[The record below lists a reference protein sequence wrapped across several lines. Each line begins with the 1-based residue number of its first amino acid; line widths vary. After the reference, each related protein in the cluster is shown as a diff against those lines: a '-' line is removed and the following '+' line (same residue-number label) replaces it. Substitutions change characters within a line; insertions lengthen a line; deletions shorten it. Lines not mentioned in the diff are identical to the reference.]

1 MNKYIEILSKSARIS
16 LVYRMNIISRTIGDI
31 TFIILWISVW
41 NGLFHSNTE
50 MNGYSF
56 NDILIYTLSTQFL
69 ISVTN
74 SAAPMWR
81 IDSSIRSGAIGGE
94 LIKPYSYFGK
104 CFFEDLGNVLVYMAM
119 SGIPVFVLSM
129 FIMKSFPNV
138 SIITA
143 FLFIISAILG
153 LLIKYLV
160 EFTIGLSSFWI
171 IENRLQ
177 PLISFSISLF
187 SGASIPLWFFPNWL
201 KKIAELL
208 PFRNIYFFPSSII
221 TGKLTLLNI
230 FEGISNQI
238 FWLAMLIFVYK
249 ITWGRAVKKL
259 EIQGG

>member
-1 MNKYIEILSKSARIS
+1 
-16 LVYRMNIISRTIGDI
+16 
-31 TFIILWISVW
+31 
-41 NGLFHSNTE
+41 
-50 MNGYSF
+50 
-56 NDILIYTLSTQFL
+56 
-69 ISVTN
+69 
-74 SAAPMWR
+74 MWR

-249 ITWGRAVKKL
+249 IVWGRAVKKL